1 MNRGEVSIATELLE
15 FQMVA
20 SRELDKSRV
29 EGRPDPITAKSH
41 TDTWPHELLAFERA
55 DLALGKTENA
65 KAMVDFVLDN
75 IAADGRVPH
84 MVVDGTSFR
93 RIHADRRVLKAEKN
107 EQDEWISP
115 LSAMPVMNLA
125 ALDVARKLPDAERQ
139 GWLDE
144 ILPKLLKIKEWQYR
158 ERDFD
163 KDGLLTQLHPDE
175 TIFRH
180 GEVNKHI
187 LDSLE
192 IDKRFKFTR
201 IAESA
206 VGRLVRHPVR
216 TFRQLKGGGKV
227 AGIGGSTYDANQYM
241 STDTAAR
248 TWDVLHNAF
257 GDFRLKDLTA
267 NAFLVADNEALEN
280 LCEMAGRG
288 GIGHLQVHFAR
299 TKQGFQKFW
308 NTDEQKFASLTDSGE
323 SLAEYSGAESALSLL
338 GRSAMSDIQVKR
350 VVGSLK
356 KSTRVNFPI
365 ATGAEGGDKIH
376 RGAMHP
382 MINMLI
388 YSALES
394 SNPREKDLKHRLG
407 TAIVKAYN
415 HSGMYDKKRGRRKFS
430 EAYEP
435 GNAKPVG
442 VDLWAPTMASAVV
455 VSRDMLTEL
464 NRRSV

>member
-1 MNRGEVSIATELLE
+1 MNRGEISAATELLE

-20 SRELDKSRV
+20 SGELDKHRV

-55 DLALGKTENA
+55 DLALGKTEDA

-75 IAADGRVPH
+75 ISADGRVPH
-84 MVVDGTSFR
+84 MVIDSTSFR
-93 RIHADRRVLKAEKN
+93 RRHADRRVLKAEKN
-107 EQDEWISP
+107 EEDEWISP
-115 LSAMPVMNLA
+115 LTAIPVMSLA
-125 ALDVARKLPDAERQ
+125 ALDVARELPVAERQ
-139 GWLDE
+139 EWLDI

-175 TIFRH
+175 TLFRH
-180 GEVNKHI
+180 GAVNDEV
-187 LDSLE
+187 LARLE
-192 IDKRFKFTR
+192 IDKRYKFTR
-201 IAESA
+201 KAEGLA
-206 VGRLVRHPVR
+206 NNPVTRALAR
-216 TFRQLKGGGKV
+216 TFRQIKGGGKV
-227 AGIGGSTYDANQYM
+227 AGIGESTYDASQYM
-241 STDTAAR
+241 SINTAAR

-267 NAFLVADNEALEN
+267 NAFLVADNEALES
-280 LCEMAGRG
+280 LCEMADRG

-299 TKQGFQKFW
+299 TKQSFQKFW
-308 NTDEQKFASLTDSGE
+308 NPGEQKFASMTDSGE
-323 SLAEYSGAESALSLL
+323 SLAEYSGAESFLSLL
-338 GRSAMSDIQVKR
+338 GRSAMSDIQVRR
-350 VVGSLK
+350 VVESLER
-356 KSTRVNFPI
+356 STKVNFPL

-394 SNPREKDLKHRLG
+394 SNPREKDLKHRIG
-407 TAIVKAYN
+407 TAIVKAYSQ
-415 HSGMYDKKRGRRKFS
+415 SGAYDKKHGENKFS

-435 GNAKPVG
+435 GSAKPVG
-442 VDLWAPTMASAVV
+442 AESWAPTMASAVV
-455 VSRDMLTEL
+455 VSHDMLTEF
-464 NRRSV
+464 NR